1 MRLYDA
7 CVPPS
12 AGVERQEKRGGAGQA
27 EAAAAGLG
35 AGGGGGAWNWPLSR
49 GSGLTGQ
56 RSAGAADLGA
66 EADRLERSA
75 PDVRSRMVQREAEQR
90 AARSRVCHGR
100 ARALQ
105 GLEHA
110 DALGPHGEHL
120 RLSVELR
127 QRDLVAIS
135 AKEAH
140 QPLQR
145 RPCAR
150 LAALRHRKVRQRR
163 ATVRAPRATRG
174 ARLSRAHHRCASNA
188 AEVRRRNGR
197 TGLGDGEGMRGLAR
211 CCAPRW
217 RWEEPVMSPTEPGV
231 VAAPSPTSPTYAS
244 APPCAT
250 AVPSCSPC
258 LGRALGELR
267 ASLRVMSLGW

>member
-1 MRLYDA
+1 MGLRPDWA
-7 CVPPS
+7 
-12 AGVERQEKRGGAGQA
+12 A
-27 EAAAAGLG
+27 EC
-35 AGGGGGAWNWPLSR
+35 
-49 GSGLTGQ
+49 
-56 RSAGAADLGA
+56 GAADLGA

-90 AARSRVCHGR
+90 AARSRVCDGR

-110 DALGPHGEHL
+110 DALGPHGEQL
-120 RLSVELR
+120 RLGVELR

-135 AKEAH
+135 TEEAH

-150 LAALRHRKVRQRR
+150 LAALRHRKVRQWR
-163 ATVRAPRATRG
+163 AAVRAPRATRS

-188 AEVRRRNGR
+188 GKGRRRWPEREGRARVRRSGR
-197 TGLGDGEGMRGLAR
+197 AGQGGSEGMRGLAR

-258 LGRALGELR
+258 LRRALGELR
-267 ASLRVMSLGW
+267 ASLRVSAGW